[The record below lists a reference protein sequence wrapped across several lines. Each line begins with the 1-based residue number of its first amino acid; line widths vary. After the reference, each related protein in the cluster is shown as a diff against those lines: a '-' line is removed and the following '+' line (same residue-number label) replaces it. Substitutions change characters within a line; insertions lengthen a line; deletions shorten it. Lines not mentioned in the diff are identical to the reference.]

1 MSLKT
6 TTEAYEKVFKVIEE
20 NLPLIDIDIEALQ
33 ARVNSH
39 KIRLEL
45 MEVYGLNIS
54 SDIKNLTYENSSYL
68 KNNVLLIETDGI
80 RGRIYKEDNN
90 RQSVGEKL
98 IMICLRNSSGLS
110 FNCHKRFF
118 EKLKTYNPD
127 YISTVYDTLY
137 FKLENAKEVFNAYD
151 SIYQKYL
158 ALDAEDDR
166 NRKITTIQENLK
178 DLQEELD
185 LLTNT

>member
-1 MSLKT
+1 MSLKA
-6 TTEAYEKVFKVIEE
+6 TTEAYEKIFKVIEE
-20 NLPLIDIDIEALQ
+20 NLPLIDIDIKALQ

-45 MEVYGLNIS
+45 TEVYGLNINP
-54 SDIKNLTYENSSYL
+54 DIKNLSYENSSQL
-68 KNNVLLIETDGI
+68 KQDVLLIETDGL

-90 RQSVGEKL
+90 RQSVGERL

-110 FNCHKRFF
+110 FEYHNNFF
-118 EKLKTYNPD
+118 KELKSYNPD
-127 YISTVYDTLY
+127 YISTVHRTLY

-151 SIYQKYL
+151 SIYKKYYNL
-158 ALDAEDDR
+158 EIEDAE
-166 NRKITTIQENLK
+166 NRKITKIQENLK

-185 LLTNT
+185 LLSK

>member
-1 MSLKT
+1 MSLRA

-20 NLPLIDIDIEALQ
+20 NLPLIDIDIKALQ

-45 MEVYGLNIS
+45 TEVYGLNINP
-54 SDIKNLTYENSSYL
+54 DIKNLSYENSSLL
-68 KNNVLLIETDGI
+68 KQDVLLIKTDGL
-80 RGRIYKEDNN
+80 RSRIFREDNN

-110 FNCHKRFF
+110 FGYHNKFF
-118 EKLKTYNPD
+118 KELKSYNPD
-127 YISTVYDTLY
+127 YISTVHRTLY

-151 SIYQKYL
+151 NIYEKYL
-158 ALDAEDDR
+158 AMDEEDNK

-178 DLQEELD
+178 NLQEELD
-185 LLTNT
+185 LLSK